1 MFNKF
6 DLIWMLTEGAL
17 DMLQR
22 HSHCWPIKKHFRGI
36 IWPVERSAVMMF
48 LILAL
53 SAILYFK
60 AASPSQEAEV

>member
-6 DLIWMLTEGAL
+6 DLIWMLTEGGPGYATTTL
-17 DMLQR
+17 PLLAYQETFQGDHMAQ
-22 HSHCWPIKKHFRGI
+22 
-36 IWPVERSAVMMF
+36 ERSAVMMF

>member
-6 DLIWMLTEGAL
+6 DLIWMLTEGGP

-22 HSHCWPIKKHFRGI
+22 HSHCWPIKKHFRGSYGL
-36 IWPVERSAVMMF
+36 WERSAVMMF